1 MFAFDLLAEETDP
14 SAVPGPGAVGTAR
27 RGRLTT
33 PHGVIETPIFMP
45 VGTAGSVKAL
55 APDDLHAV
63 NTQIL
68 LGNTYHLML
77 RPGAEQ
83 VAARG
88 GLHTFMA
95 WDKPILTDSGGFQ
108 VFSLSQGTRGK
119 ALAKIDDD
127 GVTFA
132 SHLDG
137 KRYRMTPEESMR
149 VQMLLGADII
159 MAFDECPP
167 GDADKHIVQRA
178 MERTTRWLRR
188 SNTAMTRESSR
199 LFGIVQGGI
208 HPDLR
213 EQHAKTLTGE
223 HDLFG
228 WAVGGLS
235 VGEKKEDMMVS
246 LSATTPHLPRH
257 KPRYLMGVGTPEDL
271 LDGIARGIDMFDCVM
286 PTRNARNATMF
297 TSRGKLS
304 IKSARYSSDDRPLDE
319 ACSCYTCRTFSRAY
333 LRHLFN
339 AGELL
344 FYRLASLH
352 NIAFYL
358 DVMKGARA
366 ALEAGSFFAYR
377 ADCLQAWAAGP
388 DAPPPDAKATS

>member
-1 MFAFDLLAEETDP
+1 
-14 SAVPGPGAVGTAR
+14 
-27 RGRLTT
+27 
-33 PHGVIETPIFMP
+33 
-45 VGTAGSVKAL
+45 
-55 APDDLHAV
+55 
-63 NTQIL
+63 
-68 LGNTYHLML
+68 
-77 RPGAEQ
+77 
-83 VAARG
+83 
-88 GLHTFMA
+88 
-95 WDKPILTDSGGFQ
+95 
-108 VFSLSQGTRGK
+108 
-119 ALAKIDDD
+119 
-127 GVTFA
+127 
-132 SHLDG
+132 
-137 KRYRMTPEESMR
+137 
-149 VQMLLGADII
+149 
-159 MAFDECPP
+159 
-167 GDADKHIVQRA
+167 
-178 MERTTRWLRR
+178 
-188 SNTAMTRESSR
+188 
-199 LFGIVQGGI
+199 
-208 HPDLR
+208 
-213 EQHAKTLTGE
+213 
-223 HDLFG
+223 
-228 WAVGGLS
+228 
-235 VGEKKEDMMVS
+235 
-246 LSATTPHLPRH
+246 
-257 KPRYLMGVGTPEDL
+257 MGVGTPEDL